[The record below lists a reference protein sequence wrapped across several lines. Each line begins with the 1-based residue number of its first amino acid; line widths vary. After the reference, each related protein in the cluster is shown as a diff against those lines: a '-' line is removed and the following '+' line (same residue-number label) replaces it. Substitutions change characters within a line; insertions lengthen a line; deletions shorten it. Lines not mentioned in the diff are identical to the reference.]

1 MSQSPRLNVRQ
12 TQRLQ
17 LNVSLLSSLRLLR
30 HDQHSLRDHLADEAL
45 RLPALQ
51 LEPAPVQGW
60 LPRWL
65 MVWQDLAQRGKGDLA
80 LGGLAAASPGLAAHA
95 LQALPHLVPDRQDI
109 PVAMALIEALAPS
122 GWIDRPLAQ
131 IATETAKAL
140 DDVERVLSQLQRI
153 EPPGL
158 FARNL
163 AECLRLQAEDAGQLD
178 AVMESV
184 LSRLDLL
191 AAQDFTLLSRLAGC
205 SVVDIFTR
213 FRQLR
218 SFQPKPGTLFSP
230 AASPQREPDLTAEP
244 EGDGWNIRLNR
255 GALPTLTIDGTA
267 EGAAEARLLL
277 RLVEAR
283 NTTLLE
289 VGRALLGHQRPAL
302 DHGLAAL
309 RPLTMQDLADALA
322 LHKSTISRVV
332 AGTAVD
338 TPHGTWW
345 LRSLFSPDMG
355 ADLAA
360 GALRAQ
366 LQRLVGAED
375 PAHPM
380 SDADLARILS
390 SGGVSIARRTVAK
403 YRVQLHIPPRHRRR
417 KA

>member
-30 HDQHSLRDHLADEAL
+30 HDQRSLREHLATEAQ

-51 LEPAPVQGW
+51 LDMAPVRGW

-65 MVWQDLAQRGKGDLA
+65 TVWQDLAQRGKGDLA
-80 LGGLAAASPGLAAHA
+80 LGGLAAAAPGLAAHA
-95 LQALPHLVPDRQDI
+95 LQALPHLVPDRRDV
-109 PVAMALIEALAPS
+109 PVALALIEALAPS
-122 GWIDRPLAQ
+122 GWIDRPLLQ
-131 IATETAKAL
+131 IATETAKAVSE
-140 DDVERVLSQLQRI
+140 VERVLSQLQRI

-178 AVMESV
+178 PIMESV

-191 AAQDFTLLSRLAGC
+191 AAQDFTMLGRIAGC

-213 FRQLR
+213 FRRLR
-218 SFQPKPGTLFSP
+218 SFQPKPGTLFAP

-255 GALPTLTIDGTA
+255 GALPTLTIDATA

-309 RPLTMQDLADALA
+309 RPLTMQALADALA

-375 PAHPM
+375 PAQPL
-380 SDADLARILS
+380 SDEDLARALS
-390 SGGVSIARRTVAK
+390 AGGVSIARRTVAK

-417 KA
+417 KP

>member
-1 MSQSPRLNVRQ
+1 M
-12 TQRLQ
+12 
-17 LNVSLLSSLRLLR
+17 
-30 HDQHSLRDHLADEAL
+30 
-45 RLPALQ
+45 
-51 LEPAPVQGW
+51 QGW